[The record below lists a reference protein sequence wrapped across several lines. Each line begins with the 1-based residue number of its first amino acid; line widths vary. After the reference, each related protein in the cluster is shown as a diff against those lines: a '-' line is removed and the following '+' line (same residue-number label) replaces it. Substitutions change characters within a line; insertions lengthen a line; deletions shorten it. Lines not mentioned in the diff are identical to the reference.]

1 MDFVRLSKVCENDS
15 KISCIQTICIY
26 KSHQHKLE
34 FTNNMSTE
42 NNQEIRYVIGTLGES
57 WVDPVEGKTRGKLNV
72 CMEEFSEPDSRKSYE
87 QVNKREHFCD
97 TEKVFITGPFD
108 ELERKYEKYQLLKAE
123 TTRANKSEGNQQS
136 HVSYYRSVQPVKNHE
151 LLEVIFA
158 NIDFSKDETSI
169 YLSHVPSTNLVMI
182 ATHYNDEDV
191 IVGPFTHTHSL
202 QGDDEVK
209 LTLQFP
215 KTPLPGRKLSDHI
228 VGKLDREQC
237 QDQLIEVT
245 INQRP
250 TTFLADVASFTSKL
264 SNKDFVDIIDAETLL
279 KEYVEPLLK
288 DASFRST
295 GGKLTK
301 KGLELLKNNVKNGK
315 QFSQDRPRYLK
326 TVDLLSDAAEFDSN
340 MMKLKEELLRLPE
353 GQNFLES
360 YLEKNQIEFYKRYRA
375 NELENIETEVS
386 KTRSEVER
394 LEEKRDS
401 LLDEL
406 KSIAQ
411 QKSEKEDELRLLAEK
426 KRKQLQ
432 EEVMQEHKKRN
443 AELQKQILDGENK
456 LQEIKQEYSQ
466 YKSLDELLSQINTKR
481 GEYGALNGMIDDHK
495 KSLTNLQ
502 SQIKDASAE
511 LTENFV
517 KIKAGFEAMTTAKK
531 VSKSNWDFTSQPVDK
546 LDLSNRVKAQQEY
559 LEQLDNA
566 LTSHDRHLDKE
577 QLVNLITTIAQT
589 QFTICS
595 GLPGTGKTSLIKRLG
610 LAMGLG
616 NRQHTISVSRGW
628 MSSKDILG
636 YYNGL
641 SESYHPAATG
651 LWEMLLTMQGE
662 SDQEVNPAIL
672 LLDEMNLSSPEHYFS
687 NFLDLADGESRR
699 EIFTGHPEME
709 RLFVPNYMKFV
720 GTINSDETVQPLSP
734 RMLDRAAVIPFDDMI
749 SDFSIIPI
757 DNKHITAPINASDW
771 IALFEGKG
779 TPLSGLSQ
787 TIFNE
792 IISVLEEDKEGLGQ
806 RVLLSY
812 RKRKLV
818 ADFVDVAGALLVEY
832 EGAVTAL
839 DRAVLQHVLP
849 ILSGYGEGF
858 AERLKKLY
866 QVLNKNGLVMSAKRL
881 RKMITEGESSLNSY
895 RYIA

>member
-1 MDFVRLSKVCENDS
+1 MNID
-15 KISCIQTICIY
+15 T
-26 KSHQHKLE
+26 
-34 FTNNMSTE
+34 
-42 NNQEIRYVIGTLGES
+42 NQEIRYVIGTLGDS
-57 WVDPVEGKTRGKLNV
+57 WVESTEGKTRGKLDV
-72 CMEEFSEPDSRKSYE
+72 CMEEFPEPDGRKSFM
-87 QVNKREHFCD
+87 QVNKREFFCD
-97 TEKVFITGPFD
+97 TGKVFITGPFD
-108 ELERKYEKYQLLKAE
+108 ELERKFSKNQLLRAE

-136 HVSYYRSVQPVKNHE
+136 HVSYYRTVQTVKNHE
-151 LLEVIFA
+151 LLEVIFT
-158 NIDFSKDETSI
+158 NIDFSKDETTI
-169 YLSHVPSTNLVMI
+169 YLSHIPSTNLIMI
-182 ATHYNDEDV
+182 ATHYDGEDV
-191 IVGPFTHTHSL
+191 LVGPFAHLHSV

-215 KTPLPGRKLSDHI
+215 TTPLPGRKLSDHV
-228 VGKLDREQC
+228 VGKLNREQC

-245 INQRP
+245 LNQRP
-250 TTFLADVASFTSKL
+250 TTFLSDVATFTSKL
-264 SNKDFVDIIDAETLL
+264 SNKDFVDIIDSETLL

-315 QFSQDRPRYLK
+315 QFSQDRLRYLK

-340 MMKLKEELLRLPE
+340 MIKLKEELLRLPE

-360 YLEKNQIEFYKRYRA
+360 YLEKNQKEFYKRYRA
-375 NELENIETEVS
+375 KELENIETEVGKAS
-386 KTRSEVER
+386 SEVER
-394 LEEKRDS
+394 LEEKRDF

-406 KSIAQ
+406 RSIAQ

-426 KRKQLQ
+426 ERKQLQ
-432 EEVMQEHKKRN
+432 EEVMREHKKRN
-443 AELQKQILDGENK
+443 AELQEQITNSENK
-456 LQEIKQEYSQ
+456 LREIKQEYSY
-466 YKSLDELLSQINTKR
+466 YKTLDDLLKQINDKR
-481 GEYGALNGMIDDHK
+481 GEYSALNGMIDAHNN
-495 KSLTNLQ
+495 SLTNLR

-531 VSKSNWDFTSQPVDK
+531 VSKSNWNFSSKSVTR

-559 LEQLDNA
+559 LEQLDDA

-577 QLVNLITTIAQT
+577 QLVNLVTTIAQT

-651 LWEMLLTMQGE
+651 LWEMLLTVQNE
-662 SDQEVNPAIL
+662 SEQEVTPAIL

-709 RLFVPNYMKFV
+709 RLTVPNYMKFV
-720 GTINSDETVQPLSP
+720 GTVNSDETVQSLSP
-734 RMLDRAAVIPFDDMI
+734 RMLDRSAVIPFDDMI
-749 SDFSIIPI
+749 SDFSILPI
-757 DNKHITAPINASDW
+757 DNKCISTPVNASDW
-771 IALFEGKG
+771 LALFEGKS
-779 TPLSGLSQ
+779 TPLSGQSQ
-787 TIFNE
+787 LILNE
-792 IISVLEEDKEGLGQ
+792 IISVLEEDQEGLGQ

-812 RKRKLV
+812 RKRKLI

-832 EGAVTAL
+832 EGTVTAL

-849 ILSGYGEGF
+849 ILSGYGDGF

-866 QVLNKNGLVMSAKRL
+866 QVLNKYGLVMSAKRL
-881 RKMITEGESSLNSY
+881 RKMIADGEVALHSY